1 MQVLFSE
8 NRAAEQ
14 NLALEQQLLRST
26 EDVVLLYINS
36 PTVVVGRNQ
45 TIEAEVDMEYCGAH
59 NIAVVRRKSGGGA
72 VYHDEGNLNY
82 AIICNGGER
91 PLDRDYTAPV
101 VYALRKMGVAATSG
115 PRGEIMVGGAKV
127 SGSACMV
134 HRGRVLFHGTLLF
147 DADLTALEAALRG
160 DESRRGRGI
169 KSVRSTVA
177 NLKPMLSDVAD
188 IEGFMERLCSAMQE
202 FYGEN
207 LL

>member
-1 MQVLFSE
+1 MHILFSD

-14 NLALEQQLLRST
+14 NLALEQQLLRGT

-36 PTVVVGRNQ
+36 PSVVVGRNQ
-45 TIEAEVDMEYCGAH
+45 TIEAEVDMEYCQAH

-101 VYALRKMGVAATSG
+101 
-115 PRGEIMVGGAKV
+115 VGGAKV

-169 KSVRSTVA
+169 KSVRNTVA

-202 FYGEN
+202 FFCTD